1 MINVLIISGGSF
13 QGSTLIKGLK
23 CSSQVRIHLADCYPE
38 NINKYECEVFHEVPF
53 IRQND
58 DFLNTIQRIVA
69 EEGIDIVFPSTDYE
83 LELLSN
89 NKKRIESAGARLS
102 ISDPA
107 LNNVLINK
115 IRTFDYL
122 KRHGFPLL
130 KAIDIH
136 HSVTEYPIIGKPA
149 SGFGGKGLVVL
160 KNQSER
166 NQALQTID
174 VENYLWMPFIDEFE
188 EFSVDFAISFKG
200 EISPIVIRKRIRTAG
215 GFAVIA
221 QYAIDE
227 TIRRQVSRLADTL
240 KDDGGYGI
248 FNVQVIKYNNDSYT
262 FSDINPRVG
271 TSSVF
276 TIGMGVNLP
285 LFMCSSLLACFKNDS
300 EGTKTC
306 KNAKMVRNLS
316 EKWLRIMSKEE
327 VEGVVFDLD
336 DTLIDQKLW
345 IFDKLSL
352 VYAKHAE
359 QLPGKEIFM
368 FAACHFIEEGKRS
381 TLFDELQHK
390 FNLSDRLH
398 SELIES
404 FRQAQPESIRVFRDV
419 ADNLARLKRF
429 GLKIG
434 LLTDNPVRSQQQ
446 KIKMLPFNNLFDAIV
461 FSMATGREKP
471 DKLPFEKIA
480 SEIGVKTDK
489 LVMVGDNL
497 YRDCYG
503 AINANYQSAFFIER
517 QGTFFNFQYQYLLNS
532 FHLPAEKI
540 VRITSFNELY
550 YSIAESVV

>member
-13 QGSTLIKGLK
+13 QGSTLIKCLK
-23 CSSQVRIHLADCYPE
+23 YSTRVRIHLADCYPD
-38 NINKYECEVFHEVPF
+38 NINKYECEVFHEVPL
-53 IRQND
+53 IRRKD
-58 DFLNTIQRIVA
+58 DFLNAIRRIIV
-69 EEGIDIVFPSTDYE
+69 EERIDIIFPSTDFE

-89 NKKRIESAGARLS
+89 NKKQIESAGAKVA

-115 IRTFDYL
+115 IRTYDYL

-130 KAIDIH
+130 ESIDIQ
-136 HSVTEYPIIGKPA
+136 HSVTEYPVLGKPS
-149 SGFGGKGLVVL
+149 SGFGGKGLIVL
-160 KNQSER
+160 R
-166 NQALQTID
+166 NQDERHQILQTID
-174 VENYLWMPFIDEFE
+174 VENYLWMPFIGEFE
-188 EFSVDFAISFKG
+188 EFSVDFAISFEG

-221 QYAIDE
+221 QHAIDE
-227 TIRRQVSRLADTL
+227 NIRRQVSRLADTFRQ
-240 KDDGGYGI
+240 DGGCGI
-248 FNVQVIKYNNDSYT
+248 FNVQVLKYDNDSYA

-276 TIGMGVNLP
+276 TLGLGLNLP
-285 LFMCSSLLACFKNDS
+285 LYMCSSLPACSRNDS
-300 EGTKTC
+300 EDTNIL

-316 EKWLRIMSKEE
+316 EKWLGIIPREE
-327 VEGVVFDLD
+327 IEGVVFDLD

-352 VYAKHAE
+352 VCAKHAA

-368 FAACHFIEEGKRS
+368 FAACQFIEEGKRS
-381 TLFDELQHK
+381 DLFDELQHK
-390 FNLSDRLH
+390 FDWSDRLH
-398 SELIES
+398 SDLIES
-404 FRQAQPESIRVFRDV
+404 FRQAQPESIHVFRDV
-419 ADNLARLKRF
+419 TDNLKRLKRL

-434 LLTDNPVRSQQQ
+434 LLTDNPVRSQKQ
-446 KIKMLPFNNLFDAIV
+446 KIKMLSFINLFDAIV
-461 FSMATGREKP
+461 FARDTGKEKP

-489 LVMVGDNL
+489 LAMVGDNL

-503 AINANYQSAFFIER
+503 AIKANYQSAFFIER
-517 QGTFFNFQYQYLLNS
+517 QGTFFNFKYQYLLNS
-532 FHLPAEKI
+532 LDLPAEKI